1 MYRTYVVYMLL
12 HMPSEEDLLGNIGYR
27 SRLQIIPIRGQHF
40 IQYLRA
46 ASRSTTT
53 TT

>member
-12 HMPSEEDLLGNIGYR
+12 PIRSEEDLLGKMGYR
-27 SRLQIIPIRGQHF
+27 ARLQIIPIRRQPF

-46 ASRSTTT
+46 ASRSTATT
-53 TT
+53 T